1 MQIGTEFEMIEREKS
16 GAQTRQIIDAI
27 EEFSLSGGRQT
38 ASQLVRNLLANWY
51 PKIRTEFYGETLELR
66 CIYASVY

>member
-1 MQIGTEFEMIEREKS
+1 MIQRVGFEANIE
-16 GAQTRQIIDAI
+16 QIIDAI
-27 EEFSLSGGRQT
+27 EEFSLSAGRQI

-66 CIYASVY
+66 CIYASVC